1 MTHLCLWSANGNR
14 LPFLFL
20 CRLGS
25 AEQKCGLTMQ
35 VICVRLVRHGEGKLH
50 IRFRE
55 FCSKAPQ
62 PAQSSICLLYEL
74 QVPRTHKGLGGGEK
88 RGGGTAQTRI
98 QKWCTYWFAGALC
111 TPASNCAGS
120 TLYDIVLVFPSC
132 NCALPA
138 VPCCVEIVKGV
149 SICQHSSV
157 EALLAAPSAVIF
169 SCRAAADGSSTASS
183 TTVERSRVNVCIL
196 ACETLQ

>member
-1 MTHLCLWSANGNR
+1 MVKGNCIFDSESSAVR
-14 LPFLFL
+14 LPNLHKAAFAYYTN
-20 CRLGS
+20 CRYQEPTRVWG
-25 AEQKCGLTMQ
+25 G
-35 VICVRLVRHGEGKLH
+35 GK
-50 IRFRE
+50 
-55 FCSKAPQ
+55 K
-62 PAQSSICLLYEL
+62 
-74 QVPRTHKGLGGGEK
+74 GGGE
-88 RGGGTAQTRI
+88 TAQTRI